1 MIKFFRQFG
10 NVVQARLQRSKRTGN
25 SCGFGFVQFEE
36 PEIAM
41 AVNELMNGY
50 LLYNKIIK
58 SEVLEKVPE
67 NFWKRFYVGQTE
79 QQKCQEDR
87 NKPFTEEEFNEA
99 RERIKNNMEAIQKK
113 LDGRGIKYRVPEV
126 QVVDIE

>member
-1 MIKFFRQFG
+1 
-10 NVVQARLQRSKRTGN
+10 
-25 SCGFGFVQFEE
+25 
-36 PEIAM
+36 M

-58 SEVLEKVPE
+58 SEVLENVPE

-87 NKPFTEEEFNEA
+87 NRPFTEEEFKEA
-99 RERIKNNMEAIQKK
+99 HDRIKKNMEAIQKK
-113 LDGRGIKYRVPEV
+113 LDGRGIKYKVPEV